1 MHVSRTSTIIVIMT
15 SFEEFYNSLVELK
28 KSADEKN
35 IHVKIEED
43 LASDIVKIFGEKIT
57 ALLRAKSGLKDVEE
71 LAFTTAEHHPYWNL
85 IYQCTQISKTALEK
99 WEDELTKEELEEIQ
113 WSLDELKN
121 TCEKLKNQ
129 ITEK

>member
-1 MHVSRTSTIIVIMT
+1 MT